1 MAFALSACAMGPDF
15 LRPAASSQKA
25 YLSNHADQTGT
36 VAAVGKA
43 QHFNPKQVLHSDWW
57 HLFKSAEINQWV
69 DQALAQNPSL
79 EAAKASLRRS
89 QDAVRAGMG
98 VFYPQV
104 NIGLSASHQRNAPL
118 VNGSSLSSAE
128 FNVSTLSG
136 LVSYTLDLFGLER
149 RTVEGL
155 EASAEAQLN
164 ITRAA
169 YLSVEANMVNAA
181 IAKAAY
187 HEVIQLELGLIHDLK
202 LQKQLLENQ
211 ADSGMTSYAG
221 ILSVSESLEN
231 SRATLAQ
238 SEQKKDQIDHFISS
252 LLGEDTSQASLPN
265 STLRTMI
272 LPSDLPLSL
281 PSELV
286 RQRPDILIA
295 EAQMHSNSAAV
306 GVATAMLWP
315 SISLTAGGGF
325 TRPQLN
331 ALNGPSQRF
340 WSIGPSINFP
350 LFTGGTLSYQ
360 KEAAIQQ
367 LVSSEAQYRQTVL
380 NAFANVSDAL
390 TALQHDASYLAA
402 LDQVK
407 ADAELTFTLA
417 ELNNAAGLTD
427 YGAVLNARI
436 LYQQAQINYWQAY
449 AQRLQDTVSLFVSLG
464 GGWWNPPD
472 LHS

>member
-1 MAFALSACAMGPDF
+1 
-15 LRPAASSQKA
+15 
-25 YLSNHADQTGT
+25 
-36 VAAVGKA
+36 
-43 QHFNPKQVLHSDWW
+43 
-57 HLFKSAEINQWV
+57 
-69 DQALAQNPSL
+69 
-79 EAAKASLRRS
+79 
-89 QDAVRAGMG
+89 
-98 VFYPQV
+98 
-104 NIGLSASHQRNAPL
+104 
-118 VNGSSLSSAE
+118 
-128 FNVSTLSG
+128 
-136 LVSYTLDLFGLER
+136 
-149 RTVEGL
+149 
-155 EASAEAQLN
+155 
-164 ITRAA
+164 
-169 YLSVEANMVNAA
+169 VNAA

-265 STLRTMI
+265 ATLRTMI